1 MKEFFKKLVNSL
13 DNNSVGF
20 SGRKLTALFS
30 VIIAAFVTYSLP
42 IEARLHALYA
52 WQVLALLCLGIITIE
67 QVLRFKNGETKSPTD
82 KSEA

>member
-1 MKEFFKKLVNSL
+1 MKDFFNKLVNSL
-13 DNNSVGF
+13 DNTSGGF

-30 VIIAAFVTYSLP
+30 VIVAAFVTYSLP

-67 QVLRFKNGETKSPTD
+67 QVLRFKNGEAKPPTD
-82 KSEA
+82 KEA